1 MILWILFVFVG
12 ETKLTNGTNDTTH
25 DLQGCVETLLWE
37 LVSGS
42 TYVDHGQT
50 VVTLRDTS
58 PVV

>member
-12 ETKLTNGTNDTTH
+12 GTRLTNGCERTTH

-37 LVSGS
+37 QVSGS

-50 VVTLRDTS
+50 VVTIAVTS
-58 PVV
+58 SLV

>member
-1 MILWILFVFVG
+1 MTLWILFVFVG
-12 ETKLTNGTNDTTH
+12 ETRLTNGTNDTTH

-37 LVSGS
+37 QVPGS

-58 PVV
+58 LLV